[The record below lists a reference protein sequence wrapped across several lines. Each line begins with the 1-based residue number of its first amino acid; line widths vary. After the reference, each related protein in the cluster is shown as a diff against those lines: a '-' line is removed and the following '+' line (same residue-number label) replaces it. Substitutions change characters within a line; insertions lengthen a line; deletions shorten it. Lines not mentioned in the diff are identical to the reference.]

1 MQWWRIW
8 IRHRCRASVSF
19 HVGVSGVV
27 SGTNGYLFFVGHAG
41 VRGGESAAAAT
52 AATTPIPGPKKK
64 TMSVSGAGGLSG
76 RRVARG
82 AGVTEVKVAGR
93 KAGGSS
99 AATATASQPSLRS
112 KKSMMTVEVP
122 SMEEVKKS
130 VVKVKREAAAGIAAV
145 VAAVAGTV
153 SVGVLVYEKL
163 TDVFV

>member
-1 MQWWRIW
+1 M
-8 IRHRCRASVSF
+8 
-19 HVGVSGVV
+19 
-27 SGTNGYLFFVGHAG
+27 
-41 VRGGESAAAAT
+41 
-52 AATTPIPGPKKK
+52 
-64 TMSVSGAGGLSG
+64 
-76 RRVARG
+76 ARG

>member
-41 VRGGESAAAAT
+41 VRGEDPAAT
-52 AATTPIPGPKKK
+52 AATTPIPSPKKK